1 MKMNKAELESQV
13 QSLKATLVAYEANL
27 DVTKRELLSTQD
39 RLESVNKPIISSKVI
54 EAIQEAISDTL
65 RDYDF
70 DDISNYSYEFEID
83 YNNQLSLSNICLE
96 DSRDLEERL
105 SDNIEYLFNVVDDKD
120 TNEQS

>member
-13 QSLKATLVAYEANL
+13 KSLEATLVAYEANL
-27 DVTKRELLSTQD
+27 DVTKRALSSTQD
-39 RLESVNKPIISSKVI
+39 RLESINKPIISSKVI
-54 EAIQEAISDTL
+54 EAIQGAISDAI

-70 DDISNYSYEFEID
+70 DDVSSYSYEFEID

-96 DSRDLEERL
+96 DNRELEERL
-105 SDNIEYLFNVVDDKD
+105 SDSIEYLFNVVDDKD

>member
-13 QSLKATLVAYEANL
+13 KSLEATLVAYEANL
-27 DVTKRELLSTQD
+27 DVTKRALSSTQD
-39 RLESVNKPIISSKVI
+39 RLESINKPIISSKVI
-54 EAIQEAISDTL
+54 EAIQGAISDAI

-70 DDISNYSYEFEID
+70 DDVSNYSYEFEID

-96 DSRDLEERL
+96 DNRELEERL
-105 SDNIEYLFNVVDDKD
+105 SDSIEYLFNVVDDKD